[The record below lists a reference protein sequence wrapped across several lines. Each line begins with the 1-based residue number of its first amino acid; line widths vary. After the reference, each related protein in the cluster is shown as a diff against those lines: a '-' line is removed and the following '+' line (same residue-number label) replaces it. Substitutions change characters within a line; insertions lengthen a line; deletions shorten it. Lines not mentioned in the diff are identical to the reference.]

1 MSIEYSVIVPAYHE
15 KLNIKPLTT
24 RLFAGMSPEM
34 AKKTEL
40 IFVDDNSQ
48 DGSVEEVDALAHQ
61 GYNVRIIVRT
71 NERGLSSAVLKGFYE
86 AKGQYLVCMDAD
98 LQHPPETVPKLFE
111 SLHDH
116 AFTLGTRYAPGVGIY
131 KEWPM
136 YRRHSHCLPNFDHR
150 LRPHERVLQVY
161 KKVPLEPQP

>member
-86 AKGQYLVCMDAD
+86 AKGQYLV
-98 LQHPPETVPKLFE
+98 H
-111 SLHDH
+111 
-116 AFTLGTRYAPGVGIY
+116 G
-131 KEWPM
+131 
-136 YRRHSHCLPNFDHR
+136 RRPTTPSRDR
-150 LRPHERVLQVY
+150 AQVVRVLARPRLYSGHQIC
-161 KKVPLEPQP
+161 PRCRH

>member
-71 NERGLSSAVLKGFYE
+71 NAVSYTHL
-86 AKGQYLVCMDAD
+86 D
-98 LQHPPETVPKLFE
+98 
-111 SLHDH
+111 
-116 AFTLGTRYAPGVGIY
+116 
-131 KEWPM
+131 
-136 YRRHSHCLPNFDHR
+136 
-150 LRPHERVLQVY
+150 VY
-161 KKVPLEPQP
+161 KRQV